1 MIKSPDNMRKAKVE
15 GPRGGEGIVEFTY
28 ILETEEMADSCTMF
42 ARLYLHPG
50 ASVGEH
56 SHTEDAEVYYI
67 LTGTLEADD
76 NGTIKTVGPGDVIY
90 TGDGAYHSIR
100 NVGEQTAEMLAVI
113 LT

>member
-1 MIKSPDNMRKAKVE
+1 MIKSPDNMRKAQVE

-67 LTGTLEADD
+67 LTGT
-76 NGTIKTVGPGDVIY
+76 IKTVGPGDVIY